1 MQAAE
6 NIPPCKEMSRHAA
19 FQVELNF
26 FKSSFSYINMAFLPL
41 AILILLDFIVMHWT
55 FLPVETRP
63 SVHTLQQHANMNWFL
78 KSESASVL
86 FVTTWT
92 EGLICTNIV
101 ETVQNMIAYVTLL
114 LPY

>member
-41 AILILLDFIVMHWT
+41 AILILLDFIVM
-55 FLPVETRP
+55 
-63 SVHTLQQHANMNWFL
+63 N
-78 KSESASVL
+78 
-86 FVTTWT
+86 
-92 EGLICTNIV
+92 
-101 ETVQNMIAYVTLL
+101 
-114 LPY
+114 